1 MLSFKHINWNKL
13 KIHLFLMETN
23 HGTGGVSGQG
33 KTIKLESHFIKH
45 KRLSNAI
52 TTTCER
58 EREREIISYMKM
70 KALLYMKSYEGSV
83 VLGTNPLI

>member
-1 MLSFKHINWNKL
+1 
-13 KIHLFLMETN
+13 METN

-45 KRLSNAI
+45 KRLSNAV
-52 TTTCER
+52 TTTCERERER